1 MSTYDKTGGTPTTGQ
16 TPYASLDKTFVLKN
30 TVDLTGGAI
39 VQADVYQVL
48 AVPVNTLVE
57 SVHIRIDTA
66 AVGTTLTMDVGD
78 GGSTAGWIGST
89 DGKATAGTYDHSTV
103 GTDARAVAANNGYF
117 YGNNGTVAVPISD
130 SIDVVMTTATA
141 ITAGPKFTIFA
152 VCSAL
157 N

>member
-1 MSTYDKTGGTPTTGQ
+1 MANIDLTGVGPTSGVIPAKAIKQ
-16 TPYASLDKTFVLKN
+16 SYVISN

-39 VQADVYQVL
+39 TQGDVYQCL
-48 AVPVNTLVE
+48 ALPADTLVE
-57 SVHIRIDTA
+57 SVHIEILTP
-66 AVGTTLTMDVGD
+66 AVGTTLTMNVGD

-89 DGKATAGTYDHSTV
+89 DGKATAGTFDHSTV

-117 YGNNGTVAVPISD
+117 YDAAD

-141 ITAGPKFTIFA
+141 ITAGPKFTLYA
-152 VCSAL
+152 VCIDL